1 MARKQAQG
9 RNSVSRTVAL
19 SGEISDQIPL
29 PDGVLLRNDAEME
42 IWQQFTRTR
51 AADGWRDFDLRVVAK
66 AVKIEADILHYE
78 ALMHEEGARITN
90 DKGTPI
96 VNPLLTI
103 IDSLQRRQLALIRS
117 ISMNQ
122 QQQDARTLSAG
133 GKEQSRIRKAVNSFD
148 DLIAR

>member
-1 MARKQAQG
+1 MARTKALS
-9 RNSVSRTVAL
+9 RDSVLRTVTLAG
-19 SGEISDQIPL
+19 SVSDQIPL
-29 PDGVLLRNDAEME
+29 PEGVVLRNDEEME

-117 ISMNQ
+117 ISLNQ
-122 QQQDARTLSAG
+122 QPQDPRTLSAG
-133 GKEQSRIRKAVNSFD
+133 GKEQNRIRKAIEVFD